1 MNGFLKC
8 TFDNCNSPFKNV
20 YDFVS
25 HFENIHFPT
34 TDNKQFTEI
43 EELVDSIRKC
53 VDPKE
58 AARLQEQLTNL
69 YIHPIRPHVIFRL
82 HPYKADYT
90 PLPAKRQPPV
100 LQFTNYRKR
109 SAQHMPPPSTIPK
122 KAAIKKTEEPDSKS
136 LENGAEV
143 KKFHCTVEN
152 CNRAYKNSAGLRNH
166 MRSVHNIGSQQS
178 NRANAAAAAA
188 AAAVVPPSPTPAP
201 RPTTPPPPMPPPPT
215 PKAADPKI
223 QLQYS
228 KPQEESPPASAVV
241 QPIGSLATF
250 TSVPNRLA
258 TPDGPKTTL
267 VPMTPAIRSGS
278 RLTPSEE
285 NILNRNLTALPLS
298 ALSRPSLN
306 VGPAPP
312 TSISSSLSRLLDGKF
327 KCDYCPKTYKTGAN
341 LRKHVAEHHTRQVT
355 GDETEAPSPARA
367 VLSKNVIR
375 APAYPPN
382 PPPHPAPSAHPQ
394 QQGGSPAVPL
404 TKGPPVQPQQYSG
417 PSAVYHHSSP
427 HQQVAQSSADDQSSL
442 AVSSQ
447 GHAVSPRSYTAS
459 PVTLVVQPPQQQAS
473 PNVSSQQTPT
483 ATLVPDSHFQT
494 ATPPTPTARP
504 PAARTFS
511 TQPYYD
517 RYQGQGQR
525 RGANKAYATGP
536 FYHQQKPVKQVYRQ
550 PLGHEYQ
557 RVMPNAGGQGGSRVN
572 TIGGSGQ
579 PVRVSGLA
587 SPAGTSAAGS
597 SHISGGS
604 QLVAS
609 GASGSFPAR
618 ANFEQPRRPPP
629 AGASSLA
636 AQLTPLNVA
645 SASQSGG
652 NSMNVEGIQITK
664 LSASQYNARSNVYR
678 TGNQAAMRGRVSEG
692 YRGAQ
697 PTAAYTAAGGQS
709 RYNQQGMTQYPQRI
723 MRVVQTQPPSFA
735 HGNPSSSGQEG
746 PIIQR
751 VIQQPARARQESG
764 DQ

>member
-1 MNGFLKC
+1 MNMLLKC

-25 HFENIHFPT
+25 HFENIHIPNG
-34 TDNKQFTEI
+34 DNKRITEI
-43 EELVDSIRKC
+43 EELVESIRKC
-53 VDPKE
+53 ADPQE
-58 AARLQEQLTNL
+58 AERLQEQLASL
-69 YIHPIRPHVIFRL
+69 GSQPIRPNVFFRL
-82 HPYKADYT
+82 HPYKAGYT

-100 LQFTNYRKR
+100 LQFTNFRKR

-122 KAAIKKTEEPDSKS
+122 KAAIKKTEESDSKS

-166 MRSVHNIGSQQS
+166 MRSVHNIGSQPS

-188 AAAVVPPSPTPAP
+188 AAVVVPPTPTPAP

-228 KPQEESPPASAVV
+228 KPQEESPPAVV

-250 TSVPNRLA
+250 TSVPSRLA

-298 ALSRPSLN
+298 ALSRPP
-306 VGPAPP
+306 PAAAAAAAPS
-312 TSISSSLSRLLDGKF
+312 SISSSLSRLLDGKF

-341 LRKHVAEHHTRQVT
+341 LRKHVFEHHTRQVT

-382 PPPHPAPSAHPQ
+382 PPPHSAPSAHPP
-394 QQGGSPAVPL
+394 QQGGSPAASM
-404 TKGPPVQPQQYSG
+404 TKGPPIQPQQYPG
-417 PSAVYHHSSP
+417 PSAIYHHPSP
-427 HQQVAQSSADDQSSL
+427 HQQVAQSATPFR
-442 AVSSQ
+442 
-447 GHAVSPRSYTAS
+447 PRSYTAS
-459 PVTLVVQPPQQQAS
+459 PVTVVVQPPQQQAS

-504 PAARTFS
+504 PAARTR
-511 TQPYYD
+511 TTIATK
-517 RYQGQGQR
+517 GQGQR
-525 RGANKAYATGP
+525 RGANKGYATGP

-557 RVMPNAGGQGGSRVN
+557 RVMPNAGGQSGSRVN

-587 SPAGTSAAGS
+587 SPAGSSAAGS

-629 AGASSLA
+629 PGASSLS

-645 SASQSGG
+645 QSSG

-697 PTAAYTAAGGQS
+697 PTASYTAAGGQT

-735 HGNPSSSGQEG
+735 HGNPSTSGQEG